1 MINVTREFG
10 RGSNRTASDRR
21 RRRARRLPGALI
33 VAIMCVGFTVE
44 PAQAQPLEVLP
55 VQGNVYM
62 IVSASGNMVFQ
73 TGEDG
78 IMLVD
83 TLAGHESEAVLAAI
97 RGVSA
102 MPIRAIVNTHLHAQ
116 RMGGNAWLK
125 DNGGRNQDFGRI
137 AFTSADRNVFP
148 VYAHENVLLRAVET
162 DDLAAE
168 LWPTDTYF
176 QDRKELYMNGEAV
189 LLQHQPHAHTDGDT
203 IVHFRGSDVI
213 VVGDLFSTVGYP
225 VFDRSA
231 GGSIEGVIRALGEM
245 IHIIVPATHSEGGTL
260 VVPGMGRIA
269 DEADVADYRTM
280 VVIIR
285 DRIKRMAMDGMTL
298 QQVIAAGPSR
308 EYDYRYG
315 SGEWPPEKFAEEIY
329 RDVIQSQP

>member
-1 MINVTREFG
+1 MAV
-10 RGSNRTASDRR
+10 
-21 RRRARRLPGALI
+21 I
-33 VAIMCVGFTVE
+33 VFVGFSVE
-44 PAQAQPLEVLP
+44 PAQAQPLEVLS
-55 VQGNVYM
+55 VQGNVHM

-83 TLAGHESEAVLAAI
+83 TLAVHESEAVLAAI
-97 RGVSA
+97 RGVSG
-102 MPIRAIVNTHLHAQ
+102 MPVQAIVNTHLHVQ

-125 DNGGRNQDFGRI
+125 DNGGRNQNFGRI

-148 VYAHENVLLRAVET
+148 VYAHENVLLRAVDA

-189 LLQHQPHAHTDGDT
+189 LLLHQPNAHTDGDT

-213 VVGDLFSTVGYP
+213 AVGDLFSTVDYP
-225 VFDRSA
+225 VFDRAA
-231 GGSIEGVIRALGEM
+231 GGSIDGVIRALGEM
-245 IHIIVPATHSEGGTL
+245 IRIVVPASHSEGGTL
-260 VVPGMGRIA
+260 VVPGKGRIS
-269 DEADVADYRTM
+269 DEADVADYRAM
-280 VVIIR
+280 VVIVR
-285 DRIKRMAMDGMTL
+285 DRIARMAMDGMTL

-315 SGEWPPEKFAEEIY
+315 SGEWSPEKFAEEIY
-329 RDVIQSQP
+329 RDVVESQP